1 MLAKDLM
8 TSAPVSVQPETFIG
22 KAIDLMLQHGV
33 SGLPVLDDAGRICGI
48 LTEGDLLE
56 QSAVNAPRPAP
67 EQHDEAFFR
76 SYLVTHGRTVGDCMT
91 HKVVTAGPDMPLFNL
106 VALMRNNKI
115 KRLPVV
121 ERGRLVGIV
130 SRRDVIRA
138 ISTGRDRTAQGD
150 DALRLAVVTRLRS
163 ELGLGT
169 DQVDVQVRD
178 AKVVVTGDLALP
190 TQQRAVRL
198 VAESV
203 AGVAGVVITQSPAAV
218 AEHAELSAID

>member
-1 MLAKDLM
+1 
-8 TSAPVSVQPETFIG
+8 
-22 KAIDLMLQHGV
+22 
-33 SGLPVLDDAGRICGI
+33 
-48 LTEGDLLE
+48 
-56 QSAVNAPRPAP
+56 
-67 EQHDEAFFR
+67 
-76 SYLVTHGRTVGDCMT
+76 MT
-91 HKVVTAGPDMPLFNL
+91 HKVVTASPDMPLFNL

-178 AKVVVTGDLALP
+178 AKVVVTGDLTLP

-203 AGVAGVVITQSPAAV
+203 AGVAGVVIMQSPAAV